1 MKQIRRNVFE
11 TNSSSSHSLVIT
23 TDDEHY
29 TREEINKNFYMSEKG
44 IVRLWESSLEF
55 YRSPFDMLV
64 TFKDKLRYAIASSN
78 GNLVD
83 QCRELCQKY
92 VNGFVDFEFDTKDYI
107 WDSNVKDYV
116 EADEPIPNYGGT
128 DDYQIEGWLKYY
140 NVSLEEFLTNKR
152 YIVVVDGDEYA
163 IYDHIKKSG
172 LFDTSKIIH
181 DSYAEEQEKW
191 REQYLAQLEKEKKDA
206 DSKHED
212 QAQNEAL

>member
-23 TDDEHY
+23 TDNEHY
-29 TREEINKNFYMSEKG
+29 TREEINKNFYMTDG

-83 QCRELCQKY
+83 QCRELCCKY
-92 VNGFVDFEFDTKDYI
+92 VDGFTDFEFDTKDYV
-107 WDSNVKDYV
+107 WDSEVKDYV
-116 EADEPIPNYGGT
+116 VTDEPIPNYGGT
-128 DDYQIEGWLKYY
+128 DDYQIEGWLKSY

-152 YIVVVDGDEYA
+152 YIVVVDGDEYNCWL
-163 IYDHIKKSG
+163 HIKDSG
-172 LFDTSKIIH
+172 LVDTSKIIH
-181 DSYAEEQEKW
+181 DSYAEEQEEWHK
-191 REQYLAQLEKEKKDA
+191 QYLAQLEKEKKDA
-206 DSKHED
+206 ES
-212 QAQNEAL
+212 ANEN

>member
-23 TDDEHY
+23 TDNEHY
-29 TREEINKNFYMSEKG
+29 TREEINKDFYMTDG

-78 GNLVD
+78 GNLVN

-92 VNGFVDFEFDTKDYI
+92 VDGFIDYKFDKIDYV
-107 WDSNVKDYV
+107 WDSEVKDYV
-116 EADEPIPNYGGT
+116 ETDEPIPNYGGT

-152 YIVVVDGDEYA
+152 YIVVVDGDEYNCWL
-163 IYDHIKKSG
+163 HIKDSG
-172 LFDTSKIIH
+172 LVDTSKIIH
-181 DSYAEEQEKW
+181 DSYAEEEEERHK
-191 REQYLAQLEKEKKDA
+191 QYLAQLEKEKKDA
-206 DSKHED
+206 DSKRE
-212 QAQNEAL
+212 N

>member
-29 TREEINKNFYMSEKG
+29 NREEINKDFYMTDG

-64 TFKDKLRYAIASSN
+64 TFRDKLRYAIASSN
-78 GNLVD
+78 GNLVN

-92 VNGFVDFEFDTKDYI
+92 VDGFVDFKFDKINYV
-107 WDSNVKDYV
+107 WDSEVEDYV
-116 EADEPIPNYGGT
+116 EIDDPIPNYGGT
-128 DDYQIEGWLKYY
+128 DDYQIEGWLKKY

-181 DSYAEEQEKW
+181 DSYAEEREKW
-191 REQYLAQLEKEKKDA
+191 YKQYLKQLEKEKLEKEKNNE
-206 DSKHED
+206 SK
-212 QAQNEAL
+212 

>member
-23 TDDEHY
+23 TDNEHY
-29 TREEINKNFYMSEKG
+29 TREEINKNFYMIDG

-83 QCRELCQKY
+83 ECREICKKY
-92 VNGFVDFEFDTKDYI
+92 VDGFIDFEFDTKDYV

-116 EADEPIPNYGGT
+116 EAKSPVPNYGGT
-128 DDYQIEGWLKYY
+128 DDYQIEGWLKKY

-152 YIVVVDGDEYA
+152 YIVVVDGDEYNCWF
-163 IYDHIKKSG
+163 HIKDSG
-172 LFDTSKIIH
+172 LVDNSKIIH
-181 DSYAEEQEKW
+181 YSYVEEQEKW
-191 REQYLAQLEKEKKDA
+191 HKQYLAQLEKEKKDA
-206 DSKHED
+206 DFKHE
-212 QAQNEAL
+212 N

>member
-23 TDDEHY
+23 TDNEHY
-29 TREEINKNFYMSEKG
+29 TKEEINKNFYVTKKG

-83 QCRELCQKY
+83 ECREICKKY
-92 VNGFVDFEFDTKDYI
+92 VDGFIDFEFDTKDYV
-107 WDSNVKDYV
+107 WDSEVKDYV
-116 EADEPIPNYGGT
+116 ETNEPIPNYGGT
-128 DDYQIEGWLKYY
+128 DDYQIDGWLKKY

-152 YIVVVDGDEYA
+152 YIVVVDGDEYNCWL
-163 IYDHIKKSG
+163 HIKDSG
-172 LFDTSKIIH
+172 LVNTSKIIH
-181 DSYAEEQEKW
+181 DSYAEEEEERHK
-191 REQYLAQLEKEKKDA
+191 QYLAQLEKEKKDA
-206 DSKHED
+206 DSKREK
-212 QAQNEAL
+212 LSVK

>member
-29 TREEINKNFYMSEKG
+29 TREEINKNFYMTDG

-83 QCRELCQKY
+83 ECREICKKY
-92 VNGFVDFEFDTKDYI
+92 VDEFIDFEFDTKDYV
-107 WDSNVKDYV
+107 WDSNVNDYV
-116 EADEPIPNYGGT
+116 EAKSPVPNYGGT
-128 DDYQIEGWLKYY
+128 DDYQIEGWLKKY

-152 YIVVVDGDEYA
+152 YIVVVDGDEYNCWL
-163 IYDHIKKSG
+163 HIKDSG
-172 LFDTSKIIH
+172 LVDTSKIIH
-181 DSYAEEQEKW
+181 DSYAEEEEEQHK
-191 REQYLAQLEKEKKDA
+191 QYLAQLEKEKEDA
-206 DSKHED
+206 NSKHED
-212 QAQNEAL
+212 

>member
-23 TDDEHY
+23 TDNEHY
-29 TREEINKNFYMSEKG
+29 TREEINKNFYMADG

-55 YRSPFDMLV
+55 YRSPFDMLA
-64 TFKDKLRYAIASSN
+64 TFKGKLRYAIASSN

-83 QCRELCQKY
+83 QCRELCYKY
-92 VNGFVDFEFDTKDYI
+92 VDGFVDFEFDTKDYV
-107 WDSNVKDYV
+107 WDSEVNDYV
-116 EADEPIPNYGGT
+116 EAEEPIPNYGGT
-128 DDYQIEGWLKYY
+128 DDYQIEGWLKKY

-172 LFDTSKIIH
+172 LFDASKIVH
-181 DSYAEEQEKW
+181 DSYAEEEEEW
-191 REQYLAQLEKEKKDA
+191 REQYLAQLEKEKEDA

-212 QAQNEAL
+212 

>member
-23 TDDEHY
+23 TDNEHY
-29 TREEINKNFYMSEKG
+29 TREEINKDFYMTDG

-83 QCRELCQKY
+83 ECREICKKY
-92 VNGFVDFEFDTKDYI
+92 IDGFTDFEFDTKDYV
-107 WDSNVKDYV
+107 WDSEVKDYV
-116 EADEPIPNYGGT
+116 VANVPVPNYGST
-128 DDYQIEGWLKYY
+128 DDYQIEGWLKKY

-152 YIVVVDGDEYA
+152 YIVVVDGDEYQ
-163 IYDHIKKSG
+163 IFDHIKKSG

-181 DSYAEEQEKW
+181 DSYEESEAEW
-191 REQYLAQLEKEKKDA
+191 RKQYLAQLEKEKENA

-212 QAQNEAL
+212 

>member
-23 TDDEHY
+23 TDNEHY
-29 TREEINKNFYMSEKG
+29 TRKEINKDFYMTDG

-83 QCRELCQKY
+83 ECREICKKY
-92 VNGFVDFEFDTKDYI
+92 VDGFVDFEFDTKDYV
-107 WDSNVKDYV
+107 WDSEVKDYV
-116 EADEPIPNYGGT
+116 VANVPVPNYGST
-128 DDYQIEGWLKYY
+128 DDYQIEGWLKKY

-152 YIVVVDGDEYA
+152 YIVVVDGDEYQ
-163 IYDHIKKSG
+163 IFDHIKKSG

-181 DSYAEEQEKW
+181 DSYEESEAEW
-191 REQYLAQLEKEKKDA
+191 RKQYLAQLEKEKENA

-212 QAQNEAL
+212 

>member
-23 TDDEHY
+23 TDNEHY
-29 TREEINKNFYMSEKG
+29 TREEIHKNFYITKEGK
-44 IVRLWESSLEF
+44 VRLWESSLEF

-83 QCRELCQKY
+83 ECREICKKY
-92 VNGFVDFEFDTKDYI
+92 VDGFTDFEFDTKDYV
-107 WDSNVKDYV
+107 WNSEVKDYV
-116 EADEPIPNYGGT
+116 ETDEPIPNYGGT

-152 YIVVVDGDEYA
+152 YIVVVDGDAYA
-163 IYDHIKKSG
+163 IYEHIKKSG

-181 DSYAEEQEKW
+181 DSYAEEQEEWHK
-191 REQYLAQLEKEKKDA
+191 QYLAQLEKEKKDA
-206 DSKHED
+206 DSKRE
-212 QAQNEAL
+212 N

>member
-23 TDDEHY
+23 TDNEHY
-29 TREEINKNFYMSEKG
+29 TREEINKNFYMTDG

-83 QCRELCQKY
+83 QCRELCCKY
-92 VNGFVDFEFDTKDYI
+92 VDGFTDFEFDTKDYV
-107 WDSNVKDYV
+107 WDSEVNDYV
-116 EADEPIPNYGGT
+116 EVDEPIPNYGGT

-140 NVSLEEFLTNKR
+140 NVPLEEFLTNKR
-152 YIVVVDGDEYA
+152 YIVVVDGDEYQ
-163 IYDHIKKSG
+163 IFDHIKKSG

-181 DSYAEEQEKW
+181 DSYEESEAEW
-191 REQYLAQLEKEKKDA
+191 RKQYLAQLETEKEKKDA
-206 DSKHED
+206 ESLHGV
-212 QAQNEAL
+212 

>member
-23 TDDEHY
+23 TDNEHY
-29 TREEINKNFYMSEKG
+29 TREEINKNFYMTDG

-83 QCRELCQKY
+83 QCRELCCKY
-92 VNGFVDFEFDTKDYI
+92 VDGFTDFEFDTKDYV
-107 WDSNVKDYV
+107 WDSEVKDYV
-116 EADEPIPNYGGT
+116 VTDEPIPNYGGT
-128 DDYQIEGWLKYY
+128 DDYQIEGWLKSY

-191 REQYLAQLEKEKKDA
+191 HKQYLAQLEKEKEDA
-206 DSKHED
+206 NSKHED
-212 QAQNEAL
+212 

>member
-23 TDDEHY
+23 TDNEHY
-29 TREEINKNFYMSEKG
+29 TREEINKNFYVTKKG

-83 QCRELCQKY
+83 ECREICKKY
-92 VNGFVDFEFDTKDYI
+92 VDGFVDFEFDTKDYV
-107 WDSNVKDYV
+107 WDSEVKDYV
-116 EADEPIPNYGGT
+116 EAKVPIPNYGGT
-128 DDYQIEGWLKYY
+128 DDYQIEGWLKKY

-152 YIVVVDGDEYA
+152 YIVVVDGDEYQ
-163 IYDHIKKSG
+163 IFDHIKKSG

-191 REQYLAQLEKEKKDA
+191 HKQYLAQLEKEKEDA

-212 QAQNEAL
+212 

>member
-23 TDDEHY
+23 TDNEHY
-29 TREEINKNFYMSEKG
+29 TREEINKNFYMTDG

-83 QCRELCQKY
+83 ECREICKKY
-92 VNGFVDFEFDTKDYI
+92 VDGFIDFEFDTKDYV
-107 WDSNVKDYV
+107 WDSEVKDYV
-116 EADEPIPNYGGT
+116 ETDEPVPNYGGT
-128 DDYQIEGWLKYY
+128 DDYQIEGWLKSY

-152 YIVVVDGDEYA
+152 YIVVVDGDEYQ
-163 IYDHIKKSG
+163 IFDHIKKSG

-181 DSYAEEQEKW
+181 DSYEESEAEW
-191 REQYLAQLEKEKKDA
+191 RKQYLAQLKKEKEDA
-206 DSKHED
+206 NSKRE
-212 QAQNEAL
+212 N

>member
-23 TDDEHY
+23 TDNEHY
-29 TREEINKNFYMSEKG
+29 TREEINKNFYITKEGK
-44 IVRLWESSLEF
+44 VRLWESSLEF

-83 QCRELCQKY
+83 QCRELCCKY
-92 VNGFVDFEFDTKDYI
+92 VDGFTDFEFDTKDYV
-107 WDSNVKDYV
+107 WDSEVKDYV
-116 EADEPIPNYGGT
+116 ETDDPIPNYGGT
-128 DDYQIEGWLKYY
+128 DDYQIEGWLKKY

-181 DSYAEEQEKW
+181 DSYAEEQEEWHK
-191 REQYLAQLEKEKKDA
+191 QYLAQLEKEKKDA

-212 QAQNEAL
+212 

>member
-23 TDDEHY
+23 TDNEHY
-29 TREEINKNFYMSEKG
+29 TREEINKNFYMTDG

-83 QCRELCQKY
+83 QCRELCYKY
-92 VNGFVDFEFDTKDYI
+92 VDGFVDFEFDTKDYV
-107 WDSNVKDYV
+107 WDLEVKDYV
-116 EADEPIPNYGGT
+116 EADEPVPNYGGT
-128 DDYQIEGWLKYY
+128 DDYQIEGWLKKY

-152 YIVVVDGDEYA
+152 YIIVVDGDEYQ
-163 IYDHIKKSG
+163 IFDHIKKSG

-181 DSYAEEQEKW
+181 DSYEESETEW
-191 REQYLAQLEKEKKDA
+191 RKQYLAQLEKEKEDA

-212 QAQNEAL
+212 

>member
-23 TDDEHY
+23 TDNEHY
-29 TREEINKNFYMSEKG
+29 TREEINKNFYMIDG

-83 QCRELCQKY
+83 ECREICKKY
-92 VNGFVDFEFDTKDYI
+92 VDGFIDFEFDTKDYV

-116 EADEPIPNYGGT
+116 EAKSPVPTYGGT

-140 NVSLEEFLTNKR
+140 NISLEEFLTNKR
-152 YIVVVDGDEYA
+152 YIVVVDGDEYCVWSN
-163 IYDHIKKSG
+163 IKNSG
-172 LFDTSKIIH
+172 LVDVKKIVH
-181 DSYAEEQEKW
+181 DSYAEEEEEWHK
-191 REQYLAQLEKEKKDA
+191 QYLAQLEKEKEDA
-206 DSKHED
+206 NSKHED
-212 QAQNEAL
+212 

>member
-23 TDDEHY
+23 TDNEHY
-29 TREEINKNFYMSEKG
+29 TREEINKNFYMTDG

-83 QCRELCQKY
+83 ECREICKKY
-92 VNGFVDFEFDTKDYI
+92 VDGFTDFEFDTKDYI
-107 WDSNVKDYV
+107 WDSEVKDYV

-140 NVSLEEFLTNKR
+140 NVSLEEFLTNKK
-152 YIVVVDGDEYA
+152 YIVVVDGDEYCVWSN
-163 IYDHIKKSG
+163 IKDSG
-172 LFDTSKIIH
+172 LVDVKKIIH
-181 DSYAEEQEKW
+181 DSYEESEAEW
-191 REQYLAQLEKEKKDA
+191 REQYLARLEKEKKDA
-206 DSKHED
+206 ESASE
-212 QAQNEAL
+212 N

>member
-29 TREEINKNFYMSEKG
+29 TREEINKNFYMTDG

-83 QCRELCQKY
+83 ECREICKKY
-92 VNGFVDFEFDTKDYI
+92 VDEFIDFEFDTKDYV
-107 WDSNVKDYV
+107 WNSNVNDYV
-116 EADEPIPNYGGT
+116 EAKSPVPNYGGT
-128 DDYQIEGWLKYY
+128 DDYQIEGWLKKY

-152 YIVVVDGDEYA
+152 YIVVVDGDEYNCWL
-163 IYDHIKKSG
+163 HIKDSG
-172 LFDTSKIIH
+172 LVDTSKISH
-181 DSYAEEQEKW
+181 DSYTEEEEEWHK
-191 REQYLAQLEKEKKDA
+191 QYLAQLEKEKKDA

-212 QAQNEAL
+212 